1 MNHLEKRIPR
11 NESNQYKGSGR
22 MFCLAI
28 QRAVGRWAWM
38 KKSEQKMRTDSKKT
52 GPRECR
58 IMQAIVIIFTF
69 LREKWKAIG

>member
-1 MNHLEKRIPR
+1 
-11 NESNQYKGSGR
+11 
-22 MFCLAI
+22 
-28 QRAVGRWAWM
+28 M